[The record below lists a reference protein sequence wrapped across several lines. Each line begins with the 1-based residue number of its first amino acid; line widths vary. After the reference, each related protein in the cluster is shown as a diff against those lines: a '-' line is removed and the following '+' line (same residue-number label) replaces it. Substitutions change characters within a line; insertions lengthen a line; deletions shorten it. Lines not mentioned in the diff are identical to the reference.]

1 MLFKDRIKNEF
12 GESNG
17 TNKNHL
23 ARINKWWD
31 TDEFDLD
38 SWYKIASQLPP
49 EERADKLFELF
60 EKECYNKIEKDNQHG
75 PYHLNDIKSAIRAL
89 SKILWP

>member
-12 GESNG
+12 GESND
-17 TNKNHL
+17 TNRNHL
-23 ARINKWWD
+23 ARIGKYWD

-49 EERADKLFELF
+49 NERIEKLVELF
-60 EKECYNKIEKDNQHG
+60 EKECYNKIEKIAERG
-75 PYHLNDIKSAIRAL
+75 PFHLNDVKSAIRAL
-89 SKILWP
+89 GKTLWP